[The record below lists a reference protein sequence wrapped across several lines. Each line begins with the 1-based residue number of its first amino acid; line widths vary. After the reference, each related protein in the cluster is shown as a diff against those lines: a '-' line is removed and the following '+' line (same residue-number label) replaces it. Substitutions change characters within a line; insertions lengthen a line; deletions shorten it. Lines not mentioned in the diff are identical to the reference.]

1 MYAGSLIADPYVDLA
16 RLALEEYVRSGRIID
31 TPKELPEEMYKIQAG
46 AFVSL
51 KINGQLRGCIGT
63 IYPTTESVAEEVIR
77 NAIEAGT
84 ADPRFAPVTIHELQ
98 SLNYSVDVL
107 GPSEPVLNISE
118 LDPVRYGVIVSYKGR
133 RGLLL
138 PDLEGVDSIELQL
151 SIALSKA
158 GISSETNYSI
168 QRFEVIRHK

>member
-1 MYAGSLIADPYVDLA
+1 MTADPYVVLA
-16 RLALEEYVRSGRIID
+16 RKALEEYVTNGRMIEIPLD
-31 TPKELPEEMYKIQAG
+31 LSQEMYSIQAG

-51 KINGQLRGCIGT
+51 KIKGQLRGCIGT
-63 IYPTTESVAEEVIR
+63 IYPTTESIAEEIVR

-84 ADPRFAPVTIHELQ
+84 ADPRFIPVAINELP
-98 SLNYSVDVL
+98 SLEYSVDVL
-107 GPSEPVLNISE
+107 GPSELVVHISE
-118 LDPVRYGVIVSYKGR
+118 LDPTRYGVIVSHKGR

-138 PDLEGVDSIELQL
+138 PDLEGVDSVELQI

-158 GISSETNYSI
+158 GISEDADYSI